1 MRKLTLFTAL
11 MGLAALP
18 ALADG
23 DAADGEKVFKKCK
36 ACHDIGEDAKNKVGP
51 ILNGIVGRAAAQNPD
66 FNYSDD
72 MRAAGEAG
80 LIWDEETLD
89 KYLKKPKDVVPKT
102 KMTFAGLR
110 KEDEIEDVIA
120 YLKTFE

>member
-36 ACHDIGEDAKNKVGP
+36 ACHDVGEDAKNKTGP
-51 ILNGIVGRAAAQNPD
+51 VLNGIVGMAAAQNPD
-66 FNYSDD
+66 FKYSDD
-72 MRAAGEAG
+72 MKAAGEAG
-80 LIWDEETLD
+80 LTWDEETLD